1 MSPDLRLTLRD
12 SFTLRYVA
20 LLVLVM
26 ALLFWHDCA
35 SVKYGNSTF
44 FKFGVAVIWHHAL
57 IRRGDMAKVLDY
69 QASAIQALRQGLHD
83 IDQALASGAQSDHPT
98 AGPLWAK

>member
-1 MSPDLRLTLRD
+1 
-12 SFTLRYVA
+12 
-20 LLVLVM
+20 
-26 ALLFWHDCA
+26 
-35 SVKYGNSTF
+35 
-44 FKFGVAVIWHHAL
+44 
-57 IRRGDMAKVLDY
+57 MAKVLDC